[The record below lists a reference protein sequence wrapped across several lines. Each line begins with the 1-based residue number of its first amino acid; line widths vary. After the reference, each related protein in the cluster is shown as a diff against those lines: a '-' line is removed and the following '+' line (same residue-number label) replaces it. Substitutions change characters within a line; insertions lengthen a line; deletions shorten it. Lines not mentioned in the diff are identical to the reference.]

1 MKLWA
6 LRITYESKIC
16 SDSILHMPGSLTIKH
31 HYLTTHTTES
41 CIILCINLN
50 QKHERCGIVLLLEN
64 ILNLLRGCWCGC
76 SSVSVSCTI
85 VIRCLSDHQPRPNS
99 GLSFFSQRIPAIHP
113 NKGTVQ
119 VNPLYLTLFMSQCN
133 YGTVS
138 VYSKQRVLSC
148 GYTLGAKKFH

>member
-76 SSVSVSCTI
+76 SSVSVSCSLQL
-85 VIRCLSDHQPRPNS
+85 LS
-99 GLSFFSQRIPAIHP
+99 A
-113 NKGTVQ
+113 V
-119 VNPLYLTLFMSQCN
+119 YLTTSQDP
-133 YGTVS
+133 TVVSASLVNAYLLSIQTKGLCRSTPCIWHCLCHSATMAQS
-138 VYSKQRVLSC
+138 VCIQSSVC
-148 GYTLGAKKFH
+148 FHVDTL